1 MDYTADACMNLFT
14 QGQKVRMRAAFDE
27 GGPRESLLQS
37 KGLKEPWLQESPL
50 SEGTSV
56 SVYPNPAREDINVNF
71 GTERIGT
78 IVSIINMNGTVILQE
93 RIKSAVQKMN
103 MSNLKAGMYFIKGEG
118 FSEKVIKL

>member
-1 MDYTADACMNLFT
+1 M
-14 QGQKVRMRAAFDE
+14 
-27 GGPRESLLQS
+27 
-37 KGLKEPWLQESPL
+37 
-50 SEGTSV
+50 
-56 SVYPNPAREDINVNF
+56 
-71 GTERIGT
+71 GT